1 MNKFLISS
9 FMALIMGLSPGSVT
23 AQTVAPTSDIQ
34 KQKQL
39 NSIENGGWDFAPD
52 YYYYLFHK
60 NYSGAEL
67 YWTTELGFIPV
78 PHVRFKE
85 PKSNVKRTSVPRLAQ
100 VLEALELYQ
109 KSQSELDTIKPVY
122 QEEMLRTAERNVD
135 MMYSQYKNDFN
146 DLQTNISENL
156 NYCLEKSNGK
166 LYGMVDLIKRENDL
180 VLEEIAYTHKEGIG
194 YEMEN
199 TKRQIL
205 YEESLQK
212 MKDIAGIAAQLV
224 LYSKSYY

>member
-1 MNKFLISS
+1 MNKILILSFLSL
-9 FMALIMGLSPGSVT
+9 FAGLSPGTLT
-23 AQTVAPTSDIQ
+23 AQTVTPVSDSQ

-39 NSIENGGWDFAPD
+39 NSMENGGWDFAPD

-67 YWTTELGFIPV
+67 YWNPL
-78 PHVRFKE
+78 PHIRFKE
-85 PKSNVKRTSVPRLAQ
+85 SNSNIKRSSVPRLAQ
-100 VLEALELYQ
+100 VIEAIELYQ
-109 KSQSELDTIKPVY
+109 KSQAQLDTIKPVY
-122 QEEMLRTAERNVD
+122 QEEMLRTAERNID
-135 MMYSQYKNDFN
+135 MMYSQYKEDFT
-146 DLQTNISENL
+146 DLQDNISKNL
-156 NYCLEKSNGK
+156 NYCLQKSNGR
-166 LYGMVDLIKRENDL
+166 LCDMVDLIKNENDL
-180 VLEEIAYTHKEGIG
+180 VLEEIAYAHKEGVG

-212 MKDIAGIAAQLV
+212 MKKIAGLTAQLV